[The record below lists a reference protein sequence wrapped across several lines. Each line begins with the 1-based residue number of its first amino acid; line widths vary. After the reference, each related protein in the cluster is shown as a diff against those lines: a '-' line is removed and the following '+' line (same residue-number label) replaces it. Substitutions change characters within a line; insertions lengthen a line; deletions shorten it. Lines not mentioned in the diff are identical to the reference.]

1 LPNNIWTNLQQPAFQ
16 NNASFGNFLE
26 EVSVSW
32 SAAFFPLAL
41 ITILFSVLSVVR
53 NFRISNLSFK
63 LQSLILLL
71 TIFVG
76 IGYTVSTN
84 SSSLS
89 NNRRWAQV
97 NQTRTEVVQN
107 LSSSSSSQEYSQTS
121 LLTTSSFNSQNNYQN
136 SQNTLLNDGKSN
148 SHNKNSVPNNQNP
161 TIENPPI
168 KIYTATAKAG
178 DSSTVLVRQII
189 KDYYRAKNQN
199 PDKGIA
205 IFVEN
210 KLVQE
215 QKPSLEIDDKI
226 EISQTRLETE
236 FEQGQKLEPQTL
248 QLWRNLAFNT
258 DY

>member
-1 LPNNIWTNLQQPAFQ
+1 
-16 NNASFGNFLE
+16 
-26 EVSVSW
+26 
-32 SAAFFPLAL
+32 
-41 ITILFSVLSVVR
+41 
-53 NFRISNLSFK
+53 
-63 LQSLILLL
+63 
-71 TIFVG
+71 
-76 IGYTVSTN
+76 
-84 SSSLS
+84 
-89 NNRRWAQV
+89 
-97 NQTRTEVVQN
+97 
-107 LSSSSSSQEYSQTS
+107 
-121 LLTTSSFNSQNNYQN
+121 
-136 SQNTLLNDGKSN
+136 
-148 SHNKNSVPNNQNP
+148 VPNNQNP